1 MNGITRREVMRRSGI
16 AVGAFLLGSKG
27 ITDMAQAADAV
38 QPPKTVW
45 GIAELFE
52 WIYDRQRTTGRDTED
67 CLQAHLDA
75 GVRHVIWA
83 VGRSTV
89 DYHSA
94 LPSTTPYVGDSR
106 PETKIIGDAMRARC
120 CLRTAMEFASKNG
133 MTIYA
138 RLGMNRHYSKG
149 AYGGGLT
156 SRFAAE
162 HPEWH
167 CVDKKGGPD
176 HSRLS
181 YFFPE
186 VRQERMDTLR
196 EVARIGTHGLC
207 LDFCRQV
214 PMMRYEPPVVQA
226 YMAKGNA
233 DPRTLDFKDPKFP
246 DWCRFRC
253 EYVTLFMRDLRKALR
268 EVEKETGR
276 KTPVMARVTDA
287 GLDVNL
293 MEGTDVET
301 WVKEGLI
308 DELCTNPL
316 WWLQYRYPDT
326 VTPYVNLAH
335 AHGMKMWG
343 GVGALAAQKTKLN
356 PVSFLQRTKRQYDE
370 GADGVA
376 IYQSDY
382 GCEQPVLKPIIPK
395 LADPGAVATLLADQ
409 ALLQKYPQDEAS
421 RLYGVDNHSRIEALG
436 GAASPMQSL

>member
-1 MNGITRREVMRRSGI
+1 
-16 AVGAFLLGSKG
+16 
-27 ITDMAQAADAV
+27 
-38 QPPKTVW
+38 
-45 GIAELFE
+45 
-52 WIYDRQRTTGRDTED
+52 
-67 CLQAHLDA
+67 
-75 GVRHVIWA
+75 
-83 VGRSTV
+83 
-89 DYHSA
+89 
-94 LPSTTPYVGDSR
+94 
-106 PETKIIGDAMRARC
+106 
-120 CLRTAMEFASKNG
+120 
-133 MTIYA
+133 
-138 RLGMNRHYSKG
+138 MNRHYG
-149 AYGGGLT
+149 GGYGGGLT

-162 HPEWH
+162 HPEWY
-167 CVDKKGGPD
+167 CVDKKGGSD

-186 VRQERMDTLR
+186 VRQERMDILR
-196 EVARIGTHGLC
+196 EVARIGTYGLC

-233 DPRTLDFKDPKFP
+233 DPRTLDLKDPKFP

-253 EYVTLFMRDLRKALR
+253 EYVTVFMRDLRKALR

-301 WVKEGLI
+301 WAREGLI

-326 VTPYVNLAH
+326 VTPYVSLAH

-382 GCEQPVLKPIIPK
+382 GCEHLVLKPVISK
-395 LADPGAVATLLADQ
+395 MADFGAVVALLADP

-436 GAASPMQSL
+436 VAATPMQSL

>member
-1 MNGITRREVMRRSGI
+1 MKRSGI
-16 AVGAFLLGSKG
+16 VTGALLLDPKG
-27 ITDMAQAADAV
+27 IIHMAQAADAV
-38 QPPKTVW
+38 QTPKTVW

-52 WIYDRQRTTGRDTED
+52 WVYNRQKSTGHDTED
-67 CLQAHLDA
+67 CLQAHLDT
-75 GVRHVIWA
+75 GIRHIIWA
-83 VGRSTV
+83 IGRSTV

-94 LPSTTPYVGDSR
+94 LPNTTPYVGDSR
-106 PETKIIGDAMRARC
+106 PETEIIGDAMRARC
-120 CLRTAMEFASKNG
+120 CLRAALTFAKDHD
-133 MTIYA
+133 MTLYA

-162 HPEWH
+162 HPEWY
-167 CVDKKGGPD
+167 CVDKKGGAD

-181 YFFPE
+181 YFHPE
-186 VRQERMDTLR
+186 VRQERIDILC

-226 YMAKGNA
+226 YMAKGNP
-233 DPRTLDFKDPKFP
+233 DPQTLDVKDPKFL
-246 DWCRFRC
+246 DWCRFRSG
-253 EYVTLFMRDLRKALR
+253 YVTLFMRDLRKALR
-268 EVEKETGR
+268 EVERETGR
-276 KTPVMARVTDA
+276 KVPVMARVTDA
-287 GLDVNL
+287 GLDVNI

-301 WVKEGLI
+301 WVREGLI
-308 DELCTNPL
+308 DELCTDPL

-335 AHGMKMWG
+335 AHHMKMWG
-343 GVGALAAQKTKLN
+343 GVGALAAQRTRLN
-356 PVSFLQRTKRQYDE
+356 PVSFLQRAKRQYDE

-382 GCEQPVLKPIIPK
+382 GCEQPALKPIIPK
-395 LADPGAVATLLADQ
+395 LADPGAIAALLADQ
-409 ALLQKYPQDEAS
+409 SLLQKYPQDEAS

-436 GAASPMQSL
+436 GSATPMSAL